1 MGSCPLPVAHMHK
14 FLPTVD
20 FLLDSADTRGGGDG
34 PIGFTGV
41 LSWDLLEVPSPG
53 SSVETARFL

>member
-1 MGSCPLPVAHMHK
+1 MHK

-20 FLLDSADTRGGGDG
+20 FLLDSADTRRGGGG

-53 SSVETARFL
+53 SSVETTPINVQ